1 MKTIEYSIEHN
12 KTKDLSLFFEHPE
25 DVLFFDIETTGFS
38 PRGASIYLIGCAYFG
53 TSGWQTKLFFAET
66 PAEEGEILRA
76 FLSFAHTFS
85 YFVHFNGT
93 TFDIPFLQAKCKKHA
108 LPSFSPQSQ
117 CDIYK
122 RISPYKNLLHLPG
135 CRQKQLEEY
144 TGIYRE
150 DRFNGGQ
157 LIELYRAFCEAP
169 DERLLQVLLLH
180 NREDLEGMAQL
191 FPVMAVPALFKGG
204 YFSVEEAAV
213 EKDASRDA
221 AAPGSLS
228 VFLRPA
234 FSLPAPLSVHGF
246 SGLLKKCFLA
256 GKERSVLLR
265 IPLYEGE
272 LKYFYPDY
280 KNYSYLPAEDNAI
293 HKSVA
298 VYVDKSQRMPA
309 TAATCYTRKAGSFL
323 PCFTSMDEVG
333 LPRFRADYKDK
344 QLWIMA
350 DDLLN
355 ADADTRNA
363 YVKSVLWALVKT
375 KPEPKTKQ

>member
-221 AAPGSLS
+221 AAPCSLS

-272 LKYFYPDY
+272 LKYRLRGQIPADARHRSHLLYPQGRQ
-280 KNYSYLPAEDNAI
+280 LPALLYFHGRSRASPVPRRLQGQTALDHGGRPFKCGRRYPECLCKISPLGAGQNKTRAQNKAI
-293 HKSVA
+293 KIVSKSA
-298 VYVDKSQRMPA
+298 RLGA
-309 TAATCYTRKAGSFL
+309 
-323 PCFTSMDEVG
+323 
-333 LPRFRADYKDK
+333 
-344 QLWIMA
+344 
-350 DDLLN
+350 
-355 ADADTRNA
+355 
-363 YVKSVLWALVKT
+363 
-375 KPEPKTKQ
+375 

>member
-1 MKTIEYSIEHN
+1 MKTIEYPIDPN

-38 PRGASIYLIGCAYFG
+38 PRGASIYLIGCTSFQK
-53 TSGWQTKLFFAET
+53 SGWQTRLFFAET
-66 PAEEGEILRA
+66 PAEEGEILRT
-76 FLSFAHTFS
+76 FLSFASTFS
-85 YFVHFNGT
+85 FFIHFNGT
-93 TFDIPFLQAKCKKHA
+93 TFDIPFLQAKCRKHA
-108 LPSFSPQSQ
+108 LPVFSPQSQ

-144 TGIYRE
+144 AGIYRE
-150 DRFNGGQ
+150 DKFNGGQ
-157 LIELYRAFCEAP
+157 LIELYRAFCETP

-180 NREDLEGMAQL
+180 NREDLEGMMQL
-191 FPVMAVPALFKGG
+191 FPIMAIPALFEGG
-204 YFSVEEAAV
+204 YFSVEKLAV
-213 EKDASRDA
+213 EEDASRDA
-221 AAPGSLS
+221 AARLSLS
-228 VFLRPA
+228 ASIRPE

-256 GKERSVLLR
+256 GKNRSVLLR

-309 TAATCYTRKAGSFL
+309 TAATCYTRKTGRFL
-323 PCFTSMDEVG
+323 PCFAALDTTG
-333 LPRFRADYKDK
+333 LPQFRTDYRDK
-344 QLWIMA
+344 QLWSMTENI
-350 DDLLN
+350 LN
-355 ADADTRNA
+355 ADADIQKA
-363 YVKSVLWALVKT
+363 YVKSVLQALVKT
-375 KPEPKTKQ
+375 KPAPKTKQ